1 VTAPPTPPTPPSAEP
16 ESSPEAPGEPDRA
29 PVEHQQVLYLWSA
42 GSALDSPTVGWA
54 FHDGTDGAG
63 PELPGATP
71 PYASGVDA
79 LRDGWLLLQSAQ
91 LLPIAP
97 GQEHEN
103 SYLQYEFVFERR
115 AMI

>member
-1 VTAPPTPPTPPSAEP
+1 MTDPTSTER
-16 ESSPEAPGEPDRA
+16 ER
-29 PVEHQQVLYLWSA
+29 QQVLYLWAA

-54 FHDGTDGAG
+54 FHDGADGVGDGIPDAS
-63 PELPGATP
+63 P

-91 LLPIAP
+91 LVPFVP
-97 GQEHEN
+97 GEEHRN

-115 AMI
+115 VNI

>member
-1 VTAPPTPPTPPSAEP
+1 MSAE
-16 ESSPEAPGEPDRA
+16 R
-29 PVEHQQVLYLWSA
+29 QQVLYLWAA

-54 FHDGTDGAG
+54 FHDGTDGAAPG
-63 PELPGATP
+63 LPDSSP

-91 LLPIAP
+91 LVPPTP
-97 GQEHEN
+97 GQEHMN